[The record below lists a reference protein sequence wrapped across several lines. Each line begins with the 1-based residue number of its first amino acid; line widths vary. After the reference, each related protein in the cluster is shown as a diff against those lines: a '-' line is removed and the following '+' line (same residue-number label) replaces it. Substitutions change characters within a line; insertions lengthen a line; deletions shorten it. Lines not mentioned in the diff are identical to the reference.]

1 MNKVIL
7 ILVSIIIIIASII
20 TAVVI
25 YKGEDEE
32 QAKVS
37 IKNIEE
43 NTTNTLNNTINSDNQ
58 NVIETNVK
66 EVRISPNA
74 FITFK
79 EIYEGCGHTKVD
91 FVEVP
96 QDFVNL
102 SEDELKDKYSDW
114 NIEKFTDTD
123 IILSKD
129 FEGSCIILSKDFEGS
144 CDEHFIVKDVNGVVT
159 VFKIKEDGT
168 EEEYQTT
175 DIATEYLT
183 DTDKIE
189 MEKGIRVN
197 GKQNLNQLI
206 EDYE

>member
-7 ILVSIIIIIASII
+7 ILVSIIIIIVSII

-25 YKGEDEE
+25 YNGEDEE

-43 NTTNTLNNTINSDNQ
+43 NTTNTLNNSINSDNQ

-79 EIYEGCGHTKVD
+79 ETYEGCGHTKVD
-91 FVEVP
+91 FAEVP
-96 QDFVNL
+96 EDFVNL
-102 SEDELKDKYSDW
+102 SKEELKDKYSDW

-129 FEGSCIILSKDFEGS
+129 FEGSC
-144 CDEHFIVKDVNGVVT
+144 DEHFIVKDVDGIVT
-159 VFKIKEDGT
+159 AFKIKEDGT
-168 EEEYQTT
+168 EEEYEIT

-189 MEKGIRVN
+189 MENGIRVN

>member
-1 MNKVIL
+1 MNKF
-7 ILVSIIIIIASII
+7 IIILLSVVVIIASII

-25 YKGEDEE
+25 YNGEDEE

-102 SEDELKDKYSDW
+102 SEDELKDKYLDW

-123 IILSKD
+123 IVLSKE
-129 FEGSCIILSKDFEGS
+129 FNGS
-144 CDEHFIVKDVNGVVT
+144 CDEHFIVKDVDGVVT

-168 EEEYQTT
+168 EEEYQIT

-189 MEKGIRVN
+189 MEKGISVN

>member
-25 YKGEDEE
+25 YNGEDEE

-123 IILSKD
+123 IVLSKE
-129 FEGSCIILSKDFEGS
+129 FKGS
-144 CDEHFIVKDVNGVVT
+144 CDEHFIVKDVDGVVT

-168 EEEYQTT
+168 EEEYQIT

-189 MEKGIRVN
+189 MEKGISVN

>member
-7 ILVSIIIIIASII
+7 ILVSIIIIIVSII

-25 YKGEDEE
+25 YNGEDEE

-79 EIYEGCGHTKVD
+79 ETYEGCGHTKVD

-96 QDFVNL
+96 EDFVNL
-102 SEDELKDKYSDW
+102 SKEELKDKYSDW

-129 FEGSCIILSKDFEGS
+129 FKGS
-144 CDEHFIVKDVNGVVT
+144 CDEHFIVKDVNGIVT
-159 VFKIKEDGT
+159 AFKIKEDGT
-168 EEEYQTT
+168 EEEYEIT

-189 MEKGIRVN
+189 MKNGIRVN

>member
-7 ILVSIIIIIASII
+7 ILVSIIIIIVSII

-25 YKGEDEE
+25 YNGEDEE

-43 NTTNTLNNTINSDNQ
+43 NTTNTLNNSINSDNQ

-79 EIYEGCGHTKVD
+79 ETYEGCGHTKVD

-96 QDFVNL
+96 EDFVNL
-102 SEDELKDKYSDW
+102 SKEELKDKYSDW

-123 IILSKD
+123 
-129 FEGSCIILSKDFEGS
+129 IILSKDFEGS

-183 DTDKIE
+183 DTDKLE
-189 MEKGIRVN
+189 MEKGISVN

>member
-1 MNKVIL
+1 MNKF
-7 ILVSIIIIIASII
+7 IIILLSVVVIIASII

-25 YKGEDEE
+25 YNGEDEE

-43 NTTNTLNNTINSDNQ
+43 NTTNTLNNTINSDNK

-123 IILSKD
+123 IVLSKE
-129 FEGSCIILSKDFEGS
+129 FNGS

-159 VFKIKEDGT
+159 VFRIKEDNT
-168 EEEYQTT
+168 EEEYQVT

-183 DTDKIE
+183 DTDKLE

>member
-7 ILVSIIIIIASII
+7 ILISIIIIIVSII

-25 YKGEDEE
+25 YNGEDEE

-43 NTTNTLNNTINSDNQ
+43 NTTNTLNNSINSDNQ

-79 EIYEGCGHTKVD
+79 ETYEGCGHTKVD

-96 QDFVNL
+96 EDFVNL
-102 SEDELKDKYSDW
+102 SKEELKDKYSDW

-123 IILSKD
+123 II
-129 FEGSCIILSKDFEGS
+129 ISKDFEGS
-144 CDEHFIVKDVNGVVT
+144 CDEHFIVKDVDGIVT
-159 VFKIKEDGT
+159 AFKIKEDGT
-168 EEEYQTT
+168 EEEYEIT

-189 MEKGIRVN
+189 MENGIRVN

>member
-1 MNKVIL
+1 MNKF
-7 ILVSIIIIIASII
+7 IIILLSVVVIIASII

-25 YKGEDEE
+25 YNGEDEE

-123 IILSKD
+123 IVLSKE
-129 FEGSCIILSKDFEGS
+129 FNGS
-144 CDEHFIVKDVNGVVT
+144 CDEHFIVKDVNGVVI
-159 VFKIKEDGT
+159 VFKIKEDNT
-168 EEEYQTT
+168 EEEYQVT

-183 DTDKIE
+183 DTDKLE

>member
-1 MNKVIL
+1 MNKF
-7 ILVSIIIIIASII
+7 IIILLSVVVIIASII

-25 YKGEDEE
+25 YNGEDEE

-79 EIYEGCGHTKVD
+79 ETYEGCGHTKVD

-96 QDFVNL
+96 EDFVNL
-102 SEDELKDKYSDW
+102 SKEELKDKYSDW

-129 FEGSCIILSKDFEGS
+129 FEGSC
-144 CDEHFIVKDVNGVVT
+144 DEHFIVKDVDGIVT
-159 VFKIKEDGT
+159 AFKIKEDGT
-168 EEEYQTT
+168 EEEYEIT

-189 MEKGIRVN
+189 MKNGIRVN

>member
-7 ILVSIIIIIASII
+7 ILVSIIIIITSII

-25 YKGEDEE
+25 YNGEDEE

-37 IKNIEE
+37 IKNVEI
-43 NTTNTLNNTINSDNQ
+43 NTTNTLENNVSSDNQ
-58 NVIETNVK
+58 NVVETNVK
-66 EVRISPNA
+66 EVQISPNA

-79 EIYEGCGHTKVD
+79 ETYEGCGHTKVD

-96 QDFVNL
+96 EDFVNL
-102 SEDELKDKYSDW
+102 SKEELKDKYSDW

-123 IILSKD
+123 
-129 FEGSCIILSKDFEGS
+129 IILSKDFEGS

-183 DTDKIE
+183 DTDKLE
-189 MEKGIRVN
+189 MEKGISVN

>member
-1 MNKVIL
+1 MNKF
-7 ILVSIIIIIASII
+7 IIILLSVVVIIASII

-25 YKGEDEE
+25 YNGEDEE

-123 IILSKD
+123 IVLSKE
-129 FEGSCIILSKDFEGS
+129 FNGS
-144 CDEHFIVKDVNGVVT
+144 CDEHFIVKDVNGVVI
-159 VFKIKEDGT
+159 VFKIKEDNT
-168 EEEYQTT
+168 EEEYQVT

>member
-25 YKGEDEE
+25 YNGEDEE

-102 SEDELKDKYSDW
+102 SEEELKDKYSDW

-123 IILSKD
+123 
-129 FEGSCIILSKDFEGS
+129 IILSKDFEGS

-168 EEEYQTT
+168 EEEYQIT

-183 DTDKIE
+183 DTDKLE

>member
-1 MNKVIL
+1 MNKF
-7 ILVSIIIIIASII
+7 IIILLSVVVIIASII

-25 YKGEDEE
+25 YNGEDEE

-43 NTTNTLNNTINSDNQ
+43 NTTNTLNNTINSDNK

-123 IILSKD
+123 IVLSKE
-129 FEGSCIILSKDFEGS
+129 FKGS

-159 VFKIKEDGT
+159 VFKIKEDNT
-168 EEEYQTT
+168 EEEYQVT

-189 MEKGIRVN
+189 MEKGISVN

>member
-1 MNKVIL
+1 MNKF
-7 ILVSIIIIIASII
+7 IIILLSVVVIIASII

-25 YKGEDEE
+25 YNGEDEE

-123 IILSKD
+123 IVLSKE
-129 FEGSCIILSKDFEGS
+129 FNGS
-144 CDEHFIVKDVNGVVT
+144 CDEHFIVKDVNGVVI

-168 EEEYQTT
+168 EEESQIT

-189 MEKGIRVN
+189 MEQGISVN
-197 GKQNLNQLI
+197 GKQNLNQLM

>member
-7 ILVSIIIIIASII
+7 ILVSIIIIIVSII

-25 YKGEDEE
+25 YNGEDEE

-66 EVRISPNA
+66 KVRISPNA

-79 EIYEGCGHTKVD
+79 ETYEGCGHTKVD

-96 QDFVNL
+96 EDFVNL
-102 SEDELKDKYSDW
+102 SKEELKDKYSDW

-129 FEGSCIILSKDFEGS
+129 FEGSC
-144 CDEHFIVKDVNGVVT
+144 DEHFIVKDVDGIVT
-159 VFKIKEDGT
+159 AFKIKEDGT
-168 EEEYQTT
+168 EEEYEIT

-189 MEKGIRVN
+189 MKNGIRVN

>member
-7 ILVSIIIIIASII
+7 ILVSIIIIIVSII

-25 YKGEDEE
+25 YNGEDEE

-43 NTTNTLNNTINSDNQ
+43 NTTNTLNNSINSDNQ

-79 EIYEGCGHTKVD
+79 ETYEGCGHTKVD
-91 FVEVP
+91 FAEVP
-96 QDFVNL
+96 EDFVNL
-102 SEDELKDKYSDW
+102 SKEELKDKYSDW

-129 FEGSCIILSKDFEGS
+129 FEGSC
-144 CDEHFIVKDVNGVVT
+144 DEHFIVKDVDGIVT
-159 VFKIKEDGT
+159 AFKIKEDGT
-168 EEEYQTT
+168 EEEYEIT

-189 MEKGIRVN
+189 MKNGIRVN

>member
-1 MNKVIL
+1 MNKF
-7 ILVSIIIIIASII
+7 IIILLSVVVIIASII

-25 YKGEDEE
+25 YNGEDEE

-43 NTTNTLNNTINSDNQ
+43 NTTNTLNNTINSDNK

-96 QDFVNL
+96 EDFVNL
-102 SEDELKDKYSDW
+102 SKEELKDKYSDW

-129 FEGSCIILSKDFEGS
+129 FEGSC
-144 CDEHFIVKDVNGVVT
+144 DEHFIVKDVDGIVT
-159 VFKIKEDGT
+159 AFKIKEDGT
-168 EEEYQTT
+168 EEEYEIT

-189 MEKGIRVN
+189 MKNGIRVN

>member
-7 ILVSIIIIIASII
+7 ILVSIIIIIVSII

-25 YKGEDEE
+25 YNGEDEE

-43 NTTNTLNNTINSDNQ
+43 NTTNTLNNSINSDNQ

-79 EIYEGCGHTKVD
+79 ETYEGCGHTKVD

-96 QDFVNL
+96 EDFVNL
-102 SEDELKDKYSDW
+102 SKEELKDKYSDW

-123 IILSKD
+123 II
-129 FEGSCIILSKDFEGS
+129 ISKDFEGS
-144 CDEHFIVKDVNGVVT
+144 CDEHFIVKDVDGIVT
-159 VFKIKEDGT
+159 AFKIKEDGT
-168 EEEYQTT
+168 EEEYEIT

-189 MEKGIRVN
+189 MKNGIRVN

>member
-1 MNKVIL
+1 MNKIIIIL
-7 ILVSIIIIIASII
+7 LSIIVIIASII

-25 YKGEDEE
+25 YNGEDEE

-37 IKNIEE
+37 IKNVET
-43 NTTNTLNNTINSDNQ
+43 NTTNTLENNVSSDNQ
-58 NVIETNVK
+58 NVVETNVK

-79 EIYEGCGHTKVD
+79 ETYEGCGHTKVD

-96 QDFVNL
+96 EDFVNL
-102 SEDELKDKYSDW
+102 SEEELKDKYSDW

-123 IILSKD
+123 
-129 FEGSCIILSKDFEGS
+129 IILSKDFEGS

-183 DTDKIE
+183 DTDKLE

>member
-7 ILVSIIIIIASII
+7 ILVSIIIIIVSII

-25 YKGEDEE
+25 YNGEDEE

-79 EIYEGCGHTKVD
+79 ETYEGCGHTKVD

-96 QDFVNL
+96 EDFVNL
-102 SEDELKDKYSDW
+102 SKEELKDKYSDW

-123 IILSKD
+123 II
-129 FEGSCIILSKDFEGS
+129 ISKDFEGS
-144 CDEHFIVKDVNGVVT
+144 CDEHFIVKDVDGIVT
-159 VFKIKEDGT
+159 AFKIKEDGT
-168 EEEYQTT
+168 EEEYEIT

-189 MEKGIRVN
+189 MKNGIRVN

>member
-1 MNKVIL
+1 MNKF
-7 ILVSIIIIIASII
+7 IIILLSVVVIIASII

-25 YKGEDEE
+25 YNGEDEE

-123 IILSKD
+123 IVLSKE
-129 FEGSCIILSKDFEGS
+129 FNGS

-159 VFKIKEDGT
+159 VFRIKEDNT
-168 EEEYQTT
+168 EEEYQVT

-183 DTDKIE
+183 DTDKLE

>member
-25 YKGEDEE
+25 YNGEDEE

-74 FITFK
+74 FITVK

-123 IILSKD
+123 IVLSKE
-129 FEGSCIILSKDFEGS
+129 FKGS
-144 CDEHFIVKDVNGVVT
+144 CDEHFIVKDVDGVVT

-168 EEEYQTT
+168 EEEYQIT

-189 MEKGIRVN
+189 MEKGISVN

>member
-25 YKGEDEE
+25 YNGEDEE

-129 FEGSCIILSKDFEGS
+129 FEGSC
-144 CDEHFIVKDVNGVVT
+144 DEHFIVKDVDGVVT

-168 EEEYQTT
+168 EEEYQIT

-189 MEKGIRVN
+189 MEKGISVN

>member
-7 ILVSIIIIIASII
+7 ILVSIIIIIVSII

-25 YKGEDEE
+25 YNGEDEE

-43 NTTNTLNNTINSDNQ
+43 NTTNTLNNSINSDNQ

-96 QDFVNL
+96 EDFVNL
-102 SEDELKDKYSDW
+102 SKEELKDKYSDW

-129 FEGSCIILSKDFEGS
+129 FEGSC
-144 CDEHFIVKDVNGVVT
+144 DEHFIVKDVNGVVI
-159 VFKIKEDGT
+159 VFKIKEDNT
-168 EEEYQTT
+168 EEEYQVT

>member
-1 MNKVIL
+1 MNKIIIIL
-7 ILVSIIIIIASII
+7 LSIIVIIASII

-25 YKGEDEE
+25 YNGEDEE

-37 IKNIEE
+37 IKNVET
-43 NTTNTLNNTINSDNQ
+43 NTTNTLENNVSSDNQ
-58 NVIETNVK
+58 NVVETNVK

-79 EIYEGCGHTKVD
+79 ETYEGCGHTKVD

-96 QDFVNL
+96 EDFVNL
-102 SEDELKDKYSDW
+102 SKEELKDKYSDW

-123 IILSKD
+123 
-129 FEGSCIILSKDFEGS
+129 IILSKDFEGS

-168 EEEYQTT
+168 EEEYQIT

-183 DTDKIE
+183 DTDKLE

>member
-1 MNKVIL
+1 MNKF
-7 ILVSIIIIIASII
+7 IIILLSVVVIIASII

-25 YKGEDEE
+25 YNGEDEE

-123 IILSKD
+123 IVLSKE
-129 FEGSCIILSKDFEGS
+129 FNGS
-144 CDEHFIVKDVNGVVT
+144 CDEHFIVKDVNGVVI
-159 VFKIKEDGT
+159 VFKIKEDNT
-168 EEEYQTT
+168 EEEYQVT

-189 MEKGIRVN
+189 MEKGISVN

>member
-7 ILVSIIIIIASII
+7 ILVSIIIIIVSII

-25 YKGEDEE
+25 YNGEDEE

-79 EIYEGCGHTKVD
+79 ETYEGCGHTKVD

-96 QDFVNL
+96 EDFVNL
-102 SEDELKDKYSDW
+102 SKEELKDKYSDW

-123 IILSKD
+123 IIISKD
-129 FEGSCIILSKDFEGS
+129 FKGS
-144 CDEHFIVKDVNGVVT
+144 CDEHFIVKDVDGIVT
-159 VFKIKEDGT
+159 AFKIKEDGT
-168 EEEYQTT
+168 EEEYEIT

-189 MEKGIRVN
+189 MKNGIRVN

>member
-7 ILVSIIIIIASII
+7 ILVSIIIIIVSII

-25 YKGEDEE
+25 YNGEDEE

-79 EIYEGCGHTKVD
+79 ETYEGCGHTKVD

-96 QDFVNL
+96 EDFVNL
-102 SEDELKDKYSDW
+102 SKEELKDKYSDW

-129 FEGSCIILSKDFEGS
+129 FEGSC
-144 CDEHFIVKDVNGVVT
+144 DEHFIVKDVDGIVT
-159 VFKIKEDGT
+159 AFKIKEDGT
-168 EEEYQTT
+168 EEEYEIT

>member
-25 YKGEDEE
+25 YNGEDEE

-37 IKNIEE
+37 IKNVEI
-43 NTTNTLNNTINSDNQ
+43 NTTNTLENNVSSDNQ
-58 NVIETNVK
+58 NVVETNVK

-79 EIYEGCGHTKVD
+79 ETYVGCGHTKVD

-123 IILSKD
+123 IVLSKE
-129 FEGSCIILSKDFEGS
+129 FKGS
-144 CDEHFIVKDVNGVVT
+144 CDEHFIVKDVDGVVT

-168 EEEYQTT
+168 EEEYQIT

-189 MEKGIRVN
+189 MEKGISVN

>member
-1 MNKVIL
+1 MNKF
-7 ILVSIIIIIASII
+7 IIILLSVVVIIASII

-25 YKGEDEE
+25 YNGEDEE

-43 NTTNTLNNTINSDNQ
+43 NTTNTLNNTINSDNK

-123 IILSKD
+123 IVLSKE
-129 FEGSCIILSKDFEGS
+129 FNGS
-144 CDEHFIVKDVNGVVT
+144 CDEHFIVKDVNGVVI
-159 VFKIKEDGT
+159 VFKIKEDNT
-168 EEEYQTT
+168 EEEYQVT

-189 MEKGIRVN
+189 IEKGIRVN

>member
-7 ILVSIIIIIASII
+7 ILVSIIIIIVSII

-25 YKGEDEE
+25 YNGEDEE

-43 NTTNTLNNTINSDNQ
+43 NTTNTLNNSINSDNQ

-79 EIYEGCGHTKVD
+79 ETYEGCGHTKVD

-96 QDFVNL
+96 EDFVNL
-102 SEDELKDKYSDW
+102 SKEELKDKYSDW

-129 FEGSCIILSKDFEGS
+129 FEGVDG
-144 CDEHFIVKDVNGVVT
+144 IVT
-159 VFKIKEDGT
+159 TFKIKEDGT
-168 EEEYQTT
+168 EEEYEIT

-189 MEKGIRVN
+189 MENGIRVN

>member
-1 MNKVIL
+1 MNKIIIIL
-7 ILVSIIIIIASII
+7 LSIIVIIASII

-25 YKGEDEE
+25 YNGEDEE

-43 NTTNTLNNTINSDNQ
+43 NTTNTLNNSINSDNQ

-79 EIYEGCGHTKVD
+79 ETYEGCGHTKVD

-96 QDFVNL
+96 EDFVNL
-102 SEDELKDKYSDW
+102 SKEELKDKYSDW

-123 IILSKD
+123 II
-129 FEGSCIILSKDFEGS
+129 ISKDFEGS
-144 CDEHFIVKDVNGVVT
+144 CDEHFIVKDVDGIVT
-159 VFKIKEDGT
+159 AFKIKEDGT
-168 EEEYQTT
+168 EEEYEIT

-189 MEKGIRVN
+189 MKNGIRVN

>member
-1 MNKVIL
+1 MNKVII
-7 ILVSIIIIIASII
+7 ILLSVVVIIASII

-25 YKGEDEE
+25 YNGEDEE

-37 IKNIEE
+37 IKNVEA
-43 NTTNTLNNTINSDNQ
+43 NTTNTLENNINSDNQ
-58 NVIETNVK
+58 NVVETNVK

-79 EIYEGCGHTKVD
+79 ETYEGCGHTKVD

-96 QDFVNL
+96 EDFVNL
-102 SEDELKDKYSDW
+102 NEEELEDKYSDW

-123 IILSKD
+123 
-129 FEGSCIILSKDFEGS
+129 IILSKDFEGS

-168 EEEYQTT
+168 EEEYQIT